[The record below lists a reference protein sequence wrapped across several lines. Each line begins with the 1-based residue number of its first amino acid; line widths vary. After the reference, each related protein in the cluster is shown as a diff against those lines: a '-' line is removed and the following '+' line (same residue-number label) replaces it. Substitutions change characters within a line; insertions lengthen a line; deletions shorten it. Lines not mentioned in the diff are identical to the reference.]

1 MSKAEVVNTILYMQ
15 QVSGACAGT
24 SHTSNG
30 ENWRIYTN
38 FALKWCIL
46 SLPYIY
52 FKNWLILQFHSQ
64 KTAIFSPQKG

>member
-30 ENWRIYTN
+30 EN
-38 FALKWCIL
+38 
-46 SLPYIY
+46 
-52 FKNWLILQFHSQ
+52 
-64 KTAIFSPQKG
+64 